1 MCIVSS
7 AVLHSTV
14 SPPQPKKPVSQLMS
28 QPIPQSFA
36 QSYQNIQHHVSAP
49 TSGNTQIGHFLNFQV
64 STHRLTNQH
73 RAVNIT
79 PVRTKQVARI
89 ESTKGEYGFISFKV
103 DEKDHR
109 ASLSKNG
116 ASSLPQN
123 TGNLFF
129 HSSELVGCA
138 MFELQVGDIV
148 EFNVVHNKRTNKYC
162 AAKVRFI
169 ETKPEVMGNSE
180 HVGIDENTVEA
191 TELTSLPG
199 VRQMLRAESNRAPFM
214 RKISQ
219 SELGFNAGNVNEV
232 NNSSPKN
239 VPNSPNPRASISSA
253 GDANNNS
260 SKMQQQQQQQL
271 NTPKEDT
278 RPERIARFKKTG
290 TNVGESLLR
299 GENQTTRQPTTGK
312 TEIKVGSSTSERK
325 R

>member
-1 MCIVSS
+1 MNETMCIVSS

-14 SPPQPKKPVSQLMS
+14 SPPQPKRKISQPMS

-36 QSYQNIQHHVSAP
+36 QSYQTIQHHVQAP
-49 TSGNTQIGHFLNFQV
+49 TGNTQIGHFLNFQV

-103 DEKDHR
+103 DEKDHQ

-116 ASSLPQN
+116 AANLPQN

-129 HSSELVGCA
+129 HSSELVGCV
-138 MFELQVGDIV
+138 MFELAVGDVV

-169 ETKPEVMGNSE
+169 ETKPEIMGNND
-180 HVGIDENTVEA
+180 VGIDENMVEA

-219 SELGFNAGNVNEV
+219 SELGFNAGNVSEV
-232 NNSSPKN
+232 NNSNPKN
-239 VPNSPNPRASISSA
+239 APNSPNPRASISST
-253 GDANNNS
+253 GNDANNNS
-260 SKMQQQQQQQL
+260 NKMQ
-271 NTPKEDT
+271 TPSAPTEDT
-278 RPERIARFKKTG
+278 RPERIARFKKGG

-299 GENQTTRQPTTGK
+299 GENPTTRQPTTGK